1 MTDLGTIKS
10 VQRAMWAKGDFGM
23 IAWNT
28 VFVGELLCEA
38 VELRAGERVL
48 DVACGSGNVA
58 LSAGR
63 RFCEASGIDFVPAL
77 IERARERAA
86 AERLPVAF
94 HEGDAEQLPFPDQ
107 SFDVVLS
114 TFGCMFAPDQERA
127 AAELLRVC
135 RPGGRIGLANWTP
148 DGLWGQLFRLHAQY
162 LPPPPGLR
170 SPPLWGKEG
179 HLRDLLGDGVREL
192 RTTPRKALF
201 RERSARHWLDY
212 FRAYFGPTIRVFET
226 LDEAGRERFGRDIE
240 ETLQRFNRPGEAT
253 LAAEAEY
260 LEVVAIRA

>member
-10 VQRAMWAKGDFGM
+10 AQQAMWAKGDFGM

-28 VFVGELLCEA
+28 VFAGELLCEA
-38 VELRAGERVL
+38 VGLRAGERVL

-63 RFCEASGIDFVPAL
+63 RFCEAIGVDYVPAL

-86 AERLPVAF
+86 AERLPVTF
-94 HEGDAEQLPFPDQ
+94 EVGDAEQLPFPDA

-127 AAELLRVC
+127 AAELIRVC

-148 DGLWGQLFRLHAQY
+148 GGMWGELFRLHAKY
-162 LPPPPGLR
+162 RPPPPELT
-170 SPPLWGKEG
+170 PAPLWGTEAR
-179 HLRDLLGDGVREL
+179 LRELLGRHVREL
-192 RTTPRKALF
+192 RIRPQKALF
-201 RERSARHWLDY
+201 RQRSARHWLDV
-212 FRAYFGPTIRVFET
+212 FRAHFGPMIRVLET
-226 LDEAGRERFGRDIE
+226 LDEAGRERFGREIE
-240 ETLQRFNRPGEAT
+240 EILQRFNRPGEAT

-260 LEVVAIRA
+260 LEVVAVRA